1 MSSQVFVRGNLSM
14 RPSAASGDQA
24 AIDGGDGD
32 LLASAA
38 DCLCHN
44 SFLAC
49 PMRMPRRR
57 AFPLA
62 LAALLAWAGA
72 CAHSES
78 ARAQEA
84 PAAADQVQLNLPDQ
98 ADLTLLIDYV
108 SQRLGVKIL
117 YDEQVA
123 NKRVTIKAPEKIP
136 VDSLLPV
143 LESALKIK
151 GMALVDADVPGWK
164 QVVPVKDL
172 AQIARPTAPGVA
184 ALEDLENTT
193 AVTQAFPLQ
202 FVDPAKLATII
213 KPFLTET
220 GANSITIPERK
231 LLIIT
236 DYARNLQRI
245 AKLIETIDQAG
256 PPTEL
261 EFYEVKHLEAS
272 ALAQQIREVLA
283 ARIKTDPAAVAAA
296 PFEISHDER
305 TNQLVIVATDT
316 LLTQVLK
323 LARTL
328 DVPLGVRTE
337 VYSFQYVAAERI
349 DKLVK
354 DLVDPLTVERLYR
367 SAIDGDDNL
376 LIVTAPEEIHKRIEW
391 LRGEMDVE
399 SKRPGSS
406 VQFYKLKNANSEEV
420 LATLQSIQQTGYSN
434 SFSYFSQ
441 TYGSSGVRGVS
452 PLGRGPTGAAG
463 YSLGRP
469 YQNQFAPG
477 PNYPATPAQAP
488 PTEPPVMLPEQPQ
501 PDAAAGEIATAETAA
516 LAFAHEAARVTAD
529 PYTNSIIVV
538 GDRTVQEV
546 YKNLIEF
553 LDKKRPQVMIEARVV
568 IIDTSDNYSLGVEF
582 SAGDRNGAKRL
593 FEFTSYGL
601 SEVDPVTGAL
611 SIIPGRGFNF
621 TLVDPSVADAV
632 LRALATHRR
641 ARVLSAPRVLVND
654 NSTGT
659 LASVTEVPFTSV
671 NASNTVATTSF
682 AGFAEAG
689 TTIEVLPRISDDD
702 HLVLEYVVTLNSFTG
717 EGGAG
722 VPPPRQTDEVRS
734 TVTIPDGHTVIVG
747 GLNRSNSSL
756 SQDGIPF
763 VENIPLLREL
773 TSLRSTAKSQTT
785 LYVFLRPVIM
795 RDDQF
800 RDLRYLSD
808 KDLNCA
814 GCQTNFPSSPPM
826 LIK

>member
-1 MSSQVFVRGNLSM
+1 M
-14 RPSAASGDQA
+14 GD
-24 AIDGGDGD
+24 I
-32 LLASAA
+32 
-38 DCLCHN
+38 
-44 SFLAC
+44 
-49 PMRMPRRR
+49 
-57 AFPLA
+57 
-62 LAALLAWAGA
+62 
-72 CAHSES
+72 AHS
-78 ARAQEA
+78 QA
-84 PAAADQVQLNLPDQ
+84 PPPAEGQVQLNLPDQ
-98 ADLTLLIDYV
+98 AEVTLLIDYV
-108 SQRLGVKIL
+108 SNRLGVKIL

-123 NKRVTIKAPEKIP
+123 NKRITIKAPEQIP
-136 VDSLLPV
+136 IDSLLPV

-151 GMALVDADVPGWK
+151 GFALVDADVPGWK
-164 QVVPVKDL
+164 QIVPVKDL
-172 AQIARPTAPGVA
+172 SQIAQPTAPGAA
-184 ALEDLENTT
+184 ALADLEKST
-193 AVTQAFPLQ
+193 AVTQAFPLK
-202 FVDPAKLATII
+202 FVDPAKLATIV

-236 DYARNLQRI
+236 DYAGNLQRI
-245 AKLIETIDQAG
+245 AKLIETIDQSG
-256 PPTEL
+256 PPSEL
-261 EFYEVKHLEAS
+261 EFYEVKHLEAG

-283 ARIKTDPAAVAAA
+283 ARIKTDPGAVATA

-305 TNQLVIVATDT
+305 TNQLLIVAPQS
-316 LLTQVLK
+316 LLEQILK

-328 DVPLGVRTE
+328 DVPLGVRTQ
-337 VYSFQYVAAERI
+337 VYAFRYVAAERI

-354 DLVDPLTVERLYR
+354 ELFDPLTIERLYR
-367 SAIDGDDNL
+367 SAVDGDDNL
-376 LIVTAPEEIHKRIEW
+376 LIVTAPETIHERIGW
-391 LRGEMDVE
+391 LAKEMDVE

-406 VQFYKLKNANSEEV
+406 VQFYKLKNASAEEV
-420 LATLQSIQQTGYSN
+420 LATLQSIQQTSGYS
-434 SFSYFSQ
+434 STYSYSSQ
-441 TYGSSGVRGVS
+441 MYGDADVRGVS

-469 YQNQFAPG
+469 YQNQFVPG
-477 PNYPATPAQAP
+477 PNFPATPGQAA
-488 PTEPPVMLPEQPQ
+488 PTEPPAMIPVE
-501 PDAAAGEIATAETAA
+501 ESRFAEGQVSESETTR
-516 LAFAHEAARVTAD
+516 LAFAPESARITAD
-529 PYTNSIIVV
+529 PFTNSIIVV
-538 GDRTVQEV
+538 ADRTVQEV
-546 YKNLIEF
+546 YKDLIEF

-568 IIDTSDNYSLGVEF
+568 IVDTSDNYSLGVEF
-582 SAGDRNGAKRL
+582 SAGDRHGIKRL

-601 SEVDPVTGAL
+601 SEVDPTTGAL

-621 TLVDPSVADAV
+621 TLVDPAVADAV

-747 GLNRSNSSL
+747 GLNRSNKSL
-756 SQDGIPF
+756 TQDGIPF
-763 VENIPLLREL
+763 LENIPLVREL
-773 TSLRSTAKSQTT
+773 TSLRSTSKSQTT

-800 RDLRYLSD
+800 RDLRYVSD

-814 GCQTNFPSSPPM
+814 GCETNFPASAPM